1 MAFSALSNLPAVA
14 AGSPDWA
21 LAAVRASIEERASVE
36 EQALVVE
43 QVLVAEPVFVE
54 EQALV
59 AEPVFVEEQALV
71 VEQVFV
77 EEQASVVEPASRALA
92 ASLVVSYRAPAY
104 LAWQSVGTGS
114 PAWVAAL
121 AAAWVAARAADQFRA
136 DSSEVDIQACCLVP
150 RADD

>member
-1 MAFSALSNLPAVA
+1 M
-14 AGSPDWA
+14 
-21 LAAVRASIEERASVE
+21 
-36 EQALVVE
+36 
-43 QVLVAEPVFVE
+43 
-54 EQALV
+54 
-59 AEPVFVEEQALV
+59 V

-77 EEQASVVEPASRALA
+77 EEQASVAEPASRALA
-92 ASLVVSYRAPAY
+92 ASLGVSDRAPAY
-104 LAWQSVGTGS
+104 PAWQSVGTGS